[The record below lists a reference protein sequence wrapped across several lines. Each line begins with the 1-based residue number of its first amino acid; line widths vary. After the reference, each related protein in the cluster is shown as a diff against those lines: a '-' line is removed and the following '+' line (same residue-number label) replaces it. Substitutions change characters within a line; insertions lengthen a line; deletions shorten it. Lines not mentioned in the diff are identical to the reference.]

1 MDRSE
6 IRATGRCGSVAVAL
20 LVVLSGGSARA
31 VDEIQVYNAEIA
43 PVGAFSIAQHLNYV
57 FRGSTTPDF
66 PGGIASN
73 QTLNGTPEFAY
84 GVTDWLELGLYA
96 PFTVTPEGTFYSQGA
111 KVRALAVSPNAAE
124 RKLFYGMNVELSYVT
139 PAFSQSAA
147 GLEFRPILGVRDLGW
162 EAIINPIV
170 DVSFGPYG
178 SVQFA
183 PAARV
188 ARQVT
193 EEVWLGAE
201 YYSNFGPFNSFD
213 NAAGQQH
220 SLFAVVD
227 FVAFG
232 VDINFGVGFGLSDP
246 ADQLVAKLILS
257 RSF

>member
-1 MDRSE
+1 MRRSPKRSTLAGLAA
-6 IRATGRCGSVAVAL
+6 ILCLASPRAG
-20 LVVLSGGSARA
+20 A

-43 PVGAFSIAQHLNYV
+43 PVGHFSVAQHLNYV
-57 FRGSTTPDF
+57 FQGTTTPDF

-73 QTLNGTPEFAY
+73 RTLNGTPEFAY

-96 PFTVTPEGTFYSQGA
+96 PFTLTPEGTFYSQGA
-111 KVRALAVSPNAAE
+111 KIRALAVSPNAAE
-124 RKLFYGMNVELSYVT
+124 RKFFYGMNVELAYIT
-139 PAFSQSAA
+139 PAFSQSAV

-170 DVSFGPYG
+170 DIGFGPNG

-188 ARQVT
+188 ARQVRD
-193 EEVWLGAE
+193 EVWIGAE
-201 YYSNFGPFNSFD
+201 YYSNFGPFNTFD
-213 NAAGQQH
+213 NALQQQPH
-220 SLFAVVD
+220 TLFAVID

-232 VDINFGVGFGLSDP
+232 VDINFGIGFGLTDP
-246 ADQLVAKLILS
+246 ADQLVAKLIVS

>member
-1 MDRSE
+1 MRE
-6 IRATGRCGSVAVAL
+6 TLARPIVGGVAALFCLVATEAA
-20 LVVLSGGSARA
+20 A

-43 PVGAFSIAQHLNYV
+43 PVGHFSIAQHLNYV
-57 FRGSTTPDF
+57 FQGSSEADF

-73 QTLNGTPEFAY
+73 RTLNGTPEFAY
-84 GVTDWLELGLYA
+84 GVTDWLEVGLYA
-96 PFTVTPEGTFYSQGA
+96 PFTLTPEGTFYSQGA
-111 KVRALAVSPNAAE
+111 KLRALAVSPNAAE
-124 RKLFYGMNVELSYVT
+124 RKFFYGMNVELSYIT
-139 PAFSQSAA
+139 PAFSQSAV
-147 GLEFRPILGVRDLGW
+147 GLEFRPIIGVRDLGW

-170 DVSFGPYG
+170 DIGFGPNG

-188 ARQVT
+188 ARQVWD
-193 EEVWLGAE
+193 EVWIGAE

-213 NAAGQQH
+213 NGAQQQH

-232 VDINFGVGFGLSDP
+232 VDVNFGIGFGLNDP

-257 RSF
+257 RTF

>member
-1 MDRSE
+1 MPISLP
-6 IRATGRCGSVAVAL
+6 RALTICVTLACCLTSVEAA
-20 LVVLSGGSARA
+20 A

-43 PVGAFSIAQHLNYV
+43 PVGRFSVAQHLNYV
-57 FRGSTTPDF
+57 FQGSTAADF

-84 GVTDWLELGLYA
+84 GVTDWFEVGLYA
-96 PFTVTPEGTFYSQGA
+96 PFTLTPEGTFYSQGA
-111 KVRALAVSPNAAE
+111 KLRALAVSPNAAE
-124 RKLFYGMNVELSYVT
+124 RKFFYGMNVELSYVT
-139 PAFSQSAA
+139 PAFSQSAV

-170 DVSFGPYG
+170 DIGFGPNG

-188 ARQVT
+188 ARQVWD
-193 EEVWLGAE
+193 ELWIGAE

-213 NAAGQQH
+213 NAAQQQH
-220 SLFAVVD
+220 SLFAVID

-232 VDINFGVGFGLSDP
+232 VDVNFGIGFGLNDP

-257 RSF
+257 RTF